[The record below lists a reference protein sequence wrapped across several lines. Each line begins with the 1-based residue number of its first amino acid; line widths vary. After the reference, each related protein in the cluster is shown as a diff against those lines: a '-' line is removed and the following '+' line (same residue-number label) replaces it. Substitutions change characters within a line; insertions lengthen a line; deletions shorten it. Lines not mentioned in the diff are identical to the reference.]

1 MIENDLELQMD
12 NEGPTEEELL
22 AAETEAEDV
31 DLDYGDEL
39 MDLDIEEDESEGDEE
54 LLDLGDELQVP
65 LSEGELLIQNLKD
78 DEIPPED
85 LFDKK
90 NGGDTELLED
100 DEDWQ
105 DGDSS
110 MDASMM
116 QMGGGLDMNIMEGN
130 EFGDDNLMGMGD
142 DDMNMGDGMGFL

>member
-65 LSEGELLIQNLKD
+65 LSEGELLI
-78 DEIPPED
+78 
-85 LFDKK
+85 
-90 NGGDTELLED
+90 
-100 DEDWQ
+100 
-105 DGDSS
+105 
-110 MDASMM
+110 
-116 QMGGGLDMNIMEGN
+116 
-130 EFGDDNLMGMGD
+130 
-142 DDMNMGDGMGFL
+142 